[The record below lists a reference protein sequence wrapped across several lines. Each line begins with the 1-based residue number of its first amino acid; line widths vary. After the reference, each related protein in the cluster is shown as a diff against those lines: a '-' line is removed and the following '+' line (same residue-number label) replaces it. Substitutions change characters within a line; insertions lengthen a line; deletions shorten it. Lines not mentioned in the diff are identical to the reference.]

1 MLIPTG
7 IPKLDD
13 ILGGGIE
20 SGSTMLFLSDPGVDP
35 MLFLSQLAYFNTIKG
50 NRCLFFVDSF
60 TPAAVKKRVSAMKLW
75 DAGTFD
81 KVMFID
87 NFSSKL
93 GQPSDA
99 KYVVKDPTKP
109 EEVVKAVDRAIRENR
124 GNAVMVFNDVDR
136 LYFSYGGSRS
146 LEVLDNAI
154 ASAYE
159 MRTTTMF
166 SLVDWDF
173 SGEFMDEVMKRFE
186 YVIRLKNV
194 EEKSLTRAFFMVEKS
209 PRKFM
214 KTVVPFRQGL
224 DGIGVFVPKLLV
236 TGPFHSGKSSF
247 IQRISTRAVSVDRLG
262 TTVALDH
269 GFIDYGGV
277 AVDLFGTPGQER
289 FEFMLDI
296 LKKDTFGILLLVDS
310 TDPSSFERAK
320 EMLSLVGK
328 EALPYVIAANKQDA
342 TNAMRPA
349 EIKKA
354 MGLPES
360 VQVIGTS
367 AVLGDGCMDAVK
379 ALIDAIVRRGSA
391 AGAAGSRSGSGASV
405 AGKD

>member
-1 MLIPTG
+1 
-7 IPKLDD
+7 
-13 ILGGGIE
+13 
-20 SGSTMLFLSDPGVDP
+20 
-35 MLFLSQLAYFNTIKG
+35 
-50 NRCLFFVDSF
+50 
-60 TPAAVKKRVSAMKLW
+60 
-75 DAGTFD
+75 
-81 KVMFID
+81 
-87 NFSSKL
+87 
-93 GQPSDA
+93 
-99 KYVVKDPTKP
+99 
-109 EEVVKAVDRAIRENR
+109 
-124 GNAVMVFNDVDR
+124 VDR

-296 LKKDTFGILLLVDS
+296 LKKDTFGILLIVDA

-328 EALPYVIAANKQDA
+328 EALPYVIVANKQDA

-349 EIKKA
+349 EIRGA
-354 MGLPES
+354 MGLPDDI
-360 VQVIGTS
+360 QVIGTS
-367 AVLGDGCMDAVK
+367 AVLGDGCMDAVQ
-379 ALIDAIVRRGSA
+379 ALIDAIVHRGPKTNA
-391 AGAAGSRSGSGASV
+391 V
-405 AGKD
+405 KKN